1 MNYFIAAL
9 GALLICFIFA
19 FCFLFKKYEVEK
31 ALNVELQAKLE
42 SISKDNKTITP
53 KEKVVIEYRDKKID
67 VIKRIPYENDTCKSK
82 LDSYNKL
89 INSF

>member
-19 FCFLFKKYEVEK
+19 FSFIFKKYEVEK
-31 ALNVELQAKLE
+31 ALNAELQAKLE
-42 SISKDNKTITP
+42 SISKDNDVVTP
-53 KEKVVIEYRDKKID
+53 KEKVIIQYRDKKID
-67 VIKRIPYENDTCKSK
+67 VIKRIPYEDDTCKSK